1 MTEKGKKEEQG
12 MGSILALEGQA
23 YSLEKEGKL
32 DEAKRLYWQ
41 IINMGFTGSFPYER
55 LRMICAKQK
64 DWKEAIKACRA
75 YIDADQSYPGY
86 DIKSR
91 RMKKWIREY
100 EVKLGV
106 VEWANVS
113 AEEILAQALR
123 RASDSAKTRVQTL
136 PPVFRPARTFP
147 KWAQGETAL
156 EPVKVPEF
164 QQYYPTRI
172 NMNKNQLK
180 FYQYWIN
187 QWKNGKPVDVNRNI
201 SYLFSYTYE
210 VIYRAE
216 ISPQDAL
223 YELRLLQHVYRD
235 EQRFAEYLTH
245 WIFEM
250 YLLNSDYLNAIAY
263 VDSQKG
269 LNKGMHADP
278 RVLSLKYKIGLPISG
293 DDIFGLWQHRWR
305 SSEPRKIVLEN
316 HDTVIDYLEETIRDY
331 EQKNNVDL
339 LALITEQF
347 AHHSRSEFY
356 LFSGVPSYHLKIQFD
371 LYEYSMLGDF
381 NIVIEQWM
389 KNAENALR
397 EMKGLPKIGEK
408 FFSETTLYNIILKIF
423 SELGYEVIHH
433 SYPPFLGRQE
443 LDIHIPA
450 LNLGIEYNGLQHYE
464 PIEFFGGQEGFEKRK
479 ALDEKKKSLCKE
491 NGVKL
496 VYFKYDEPLEENIVR
511 SKLYNTLSK
520 ISSGQSLALTILG
533 DQNYFPSRAIE

>member
-1 MTEKGKKEEQG
+1 MTEKGKKEEQH

-55 LRMICAKQK
+55 LRMICARQK

-91 RMKKWIREY
+91 RMKNWIREY
-100 EVKLGV
+100 EAKLGV
-106 VEWANVS
+106 VEWTHVS
-113 AEEILAQALR
+113 AEETLAQALR
-123 RASDSAKTRVQTL
+123 RASDSARTRIQAL
-136 PPVFRPARTFP
+136 PPAFRPVKAFP
-147 KWAQGETAL
+147 KWAQGEISFEL
-156 EPVKVPEF
+156 IKIPEL
-164 QQYYPTRI
+164 QQYYPTPGY
-172 NMNKNQLK
+172 MNEDQRK
-180 FYQYWIN
+180 FYRYWME
-187 QWKNGKPVDVNRNI
+187 QWKKGKPVDVKGNI

-210 VIYRAE
+210 VICHAE
-216 ISPQDAL
+216 ISSQAAL
-223 YELRLLQHVYRD
+223 YELRLLQHVYRN
-235 EQRFAEYLTH
+235 EQRFAEYLTN

-263 VDSQKG
+263 VDSQRG

-293 DDIFGLWQHRWR
+293 DDIFGLWRHRWR

-316 HDTVIDYLEETIRDY
+316 HDIVIDYLEETIRDY
-331 EQKNNVDL
+331 EQKNNADL

-356 LFSGVPSYHLKIQFD
+356 LFSGVPSYHPKIQFD

-381 NIVIEQWM
+381 DIVIEQWM
-389 KNAENALR
+389 KNVENALR

-408 FFSETTLYNIILKIF
+408 FFNETILYNIIVKIF

-433 SYPPFLGRQE
+433 SYPPFLERQE

-464 PIEFFGGQEGFEKRK
+464 PIEFFGGQAGFEKRQ
-479 ALDEKKKSLCKE
+479 ALDEKKKRLCKE
-491 NGVKL
+491 NGVTL
-496 VYFKYDEPLEENIVR
+496 VYFKYDEPLEENIAR
-511 SKLYNTLSK
+511 SRLYNALSK
-520 ISSGQSLALTILG
+520 IPSGQSLAPTILG
-533 DQNYFPSRAIE
+533 NQNYLQSRAIE